1 MVWVSK
7 PPQKLPPITNI
18 LRIFDVTSWVL
29 ILASIMSVSV
39 VLLAVS
45 KVGTL
50 YGGKDQDYVDILL
63 VSFRLGHIYFSVT
76 KMLKVQAAECGAIS
90 KLVQV
95 PEKRNT

>member
-63 VSFRLGHIYFSVT
+63 VSFR
-76 KMLKVQAAECGAIS
+76 
-90 KLVQV
+90 
-95 PEKRNT
+95 

>member
-50 YGGKDQDYVDILL
+50 YGGKDQDYEDILL
-63 VSFRLGHIYFSVT
+63 VSFR
-76 KMLKVQAAECGAIS
+76 
-90 KLVQV
+90 
-95 PEKRNT
+95 

>member
-29 ILASIMSVSV
+29 ILASMLSVSV
-39 VLLAVS
+39 FLLAVS

-63 VSFRLGHIYFSVT
+63 VSFR
-76 KMLKVQAAECGAIS
+76 
-90 KLVQV
+90 
-95 PEKRNT
+95 

>member
-29 ILASIMSVSV
+29 ILASMLSVSV

-63 VSFRLGHIYFSVT
+63 VSFR
-76 KMLKVQAAECGAIS
+76 
-90 KLVQV
+90 
-95 PEKRNT
+95 